1 MPCMH
6 AVYLLMKQSLDQIFS
21 CITSCMTVP
30 SGKKVVPHLGISHGD
45 ISPMV
50 LVVGDPFRTEI
61 LAKHADG
68 GYKELKF
75 NREYRTFNVT
85 HQGMPITICS
95 HGIGGPGAAICFE
108 ELIQCGAKVI
118 IRLGTCGSLQP
129 KRIGQGDIVIT
140 TGAIRED
147 GATQY
152 LVPSGYP
159 AVSDIDV
166 VHALRE
172 TARKTE
178 YGEGT
183 VFSGI
188 TLTSGGFYPG
198 PSKGDNL
205 PLAAECGALIVE
217 METSC
222 LLTIASL
229 RGIRAGAVAAV
240 DGSPFEWGEGNYDPT
255 GTKVTKAKEYMF
267 KIGLDTAAELS
278 RQSIW
283 DSA

>member
-1 MPCMH
+1 
-6 AVYLLMKQSLDQIFS
+6 
-21 CITSCMTVP
+21 MTGS
-30 SGKKVVPHLGISHGD
+30 SGKYVAPHLAISPGD
-45 ISPMV
+45 IAPMV

-68 GYKELKF
+68 GYKEIKF

-85 HQGMPITICS
+85 HKGVPISICS

-108 ELIQCGAKVI
+108 ELIKCGAKVI

-129 KRIGQGDIVIT
+129 KRIGQGDLVIT
-140 TGAIRED
+140 TAAIRED

-152 LVPSGYP
+152 LVPRGYP
-159 AVSDIDV
+159 AVSDLDV
-166 VHALRE
+166 TLALRE
-172 TARKTE
+172 TAHKTE
-178 YGEGT
+178 YSEGK

-188 TLTSGGFYPG
+188 TYTSGSFYPG
-198 PSKGDNL
+198 PTKGDNL
-205 PLAAECGALIVE
+205 PLAAESGALIVE

-229 RGIRAGAVAAV
+229 RGIRAGAIAAV

-267 KIGLDTAAELS
+267 AVGLDTAVELS
-278 RQSIW
+278 NRCIW
-283 DSA
+283 NSV